1 MFFKGFVETKNK
13 KCVEKFKNR
22 TDFKTYEQVQSL
34 PEFAGILATDTILV
48 DIDDSE
54 SSELLFKVVKEYNL
68 CCRVYKTSRGKHFLF
83 KNSGVPTNK
92 TGCKLAIGVTADIKI
107 GTRSSYEVLKYGGK
121 MREILYDT
129 AENEEAQ
136 PLPRWLHPVKSNMEF
151 LNMDAGDGR
160 NQSLFNY
167 ILTLQSN
174 DFTVEEA
181 RETIRIINKFV
192 LKVPLSDDE
201 IETILRDDAFK
212 KPVFFMGSTD
222 FTVEE
227 ARETI
232 RIINKFVLKVPLSD
246 DEIET
251 ILRDDAFKK
260 PVFFMGSTFLFDKF
274 ATYIK
279 NNNHIIK
286 INNQLCVYK
295 NGIYITGRQNIEA
308 TMIQHIP
315 GLNRAKRTE
324 VLEYLNISITE
335 NTVTNDADWIAF
347 ENGIYNIKEDV
358 FTGFTPDII
367 ITNKI
372 HWNYNPQAYSELM
385 DDVLNRVS
393 CNDPQ
398 VRGLL
403 EEMIG
408 YCFYRKNELRK
419 AFILTG
425 DGSNGKSTLLAV
437 VQSLLGDENISS
449 LDLKELGDRFKTA
462 EMVGKLANI
471 GDDIGDEFI
480 ANPAIFKKLVTGE
493 RVSVERKGSD
503 PFEFNNYSKL
513 IFSANDIPRIKDK
526 TGAVLDRLVIVPFN
540 AKFTVEKSGYKQNI
554 RSDLV
559 GHADVM
565 EYLIQIGIVGLKRIL
580 ENQKFTDSEK
590 VQEELDDYRNRN
602 NPILGFIH
610 ECEDEDFQI
619 ENEPTN
625 KVYKRYQEYCL
636 ANSLQPMSN
645 IEFSKQVN
653 RILNMRVENKTI
665 KNKKYRIFVRNEEG
679 KPL

>member
-34 PEFAGILATDTILV
+34 PEYAGILAAETILIDV
-48 DIDDSE
+48 DDFE
-54 SSELLFKVVKEYNL
+54 SSELLFKVVKEYAL
-68 CCRVYKTSRGKHFLF
+68 TCRVYGTSRGKHFLF

-92 TGCKLAIGVTADIKI
+92 TGCKLAIGLNADIKI
-107 GTRSSYEVLKYGGK
+107 GTRSSYEVLKYDGK
-121 MREILYDT
+121 QREILYDT

-174 DFTVEEA
+174 DFSVDEA

-192 LKVPLSDDE
+192 LKVPLAEDE

-212 KPVFFMGSTD
+212 KPIFY
-222 FTVEE
+222 
-227 ARETI
+227 
-232 RIINKFVLKVPLSD
+232 
-246 DEIET
+246 
-251 ILRDDAFKK
+251 
-260 PVFFMGSTFLFDKF
+260 MGSTFLFDKF

-358 FTGFTPDII
+358 FTEFTPEII

-372 HWNYNPQAYSELM
+372 RWNYNPQAKSELM

-398 VRGLL
+398 VRALL

-602 NPILGFIH
+602 NPILGFIR

-645 IEFSKQVN
+645 IEFSKQIN
-653 RILNMRVENKTI
+653 RTLNFKVIDKKI
-665 KNKKYRIFVRNEEG
+665 SGKKYRIFVLND
-679 KPL
+679 